1 MDRLRRFLKY
11 PRSFQFLVAEA
22 FVRLIGITVLLRL
35 LPSSRVC
42 RMWTAPA
49 TVPRGR
55 SSASGPAEICHAV
68 KTAANYVPGAH
79 CLPQAVVGRSMLLQA
94 GYPAEIKLGVANPGS
109 GFAAH
114 AWVCSEG
121 EVVLGGST
129 AEYLELHPQHS

>member
-11 PRSFQFLVAEA
+11 PRSFQLLLVVA
-22 FVRLIGITVLLRL
+22 FVRLIGITFLLRL
-35 LPSSRVC
+35 LPSSMVC

-49 TVPRGR
+49 SPPGGR
-55 SSASGPAEICHAV
+55 SRAGGPAEICHAV
-68 KTAANYVPGAH
+68 RTAANYVPGAH

-94 GYPAEIKLGVANPGS
+94 GYPAEIKLGVARPEP

-114 AWVCSEG
+114 AWVCSNG

-129 AEYLELHPQHS
+129 AEYVELHS